1 MIAIKSFD
9 IPKTCED
16 CPMLEAE
23 DDEDG
28 FWYDYVCKLIGDYID
43 NTCEGRDERCPLI
56 ECIGVIRKVIKHT
69 PRIELDDVDD
79 YDEL

>member
-1 MIAIKSFD
+1 MIAIKSLNM
-9 IPKTCED
+9 PKTCED
-16 CPMLEAE
+16 CPMSYKEE
-23 DDEDG
+23 DYEG
-28 FWYDYVCKLIGDYID
+28 FWDGDVCILIEDYVDCCLG
-43 NTCEGRDERCPLI
+43 ERDKRCPLI